1 MRMKKIQEIYKHNW
15 LYSSLDETRI
25 AYENDIQYFTTQ
37 WKLTMNENHQS
48 IASFVGSFCEKANI
62 PYPHMININSNAIE
76 NRYFKF
82 KYPAIEAKYNNQMI
96 DDKMFEASLI
106 MCLRFFYIIYHSQ
119 NNSFPFHLQGY
130 MRYIEMN
137 IRYFYVYD
145 QSDKR
150 QFNKQPCGKD
160 LNTLTRG
167 IL

>member
-25 AYENDIQYFTTQ
+25 AYENDIQYFITQ

-48 IASFVGSFCEKANI
+48 ITSFVGSFCEKANI
-62 PYPHMININSNAIE
+62 PYPHMININGNAIE
-76 NRYFKF
+76 NWYFKF
-82 KYPAIEAKYNNQMI
+82 QYPAIEVKGNNQIIYNNE
-96 DDKMFEASLI
+96 MFKQCLI

-145 QSDKR
+145 QSDEL
-150 QFNKQPCGKD
+150 FNYQPCILD
-160 LNTLTRG
+160 IRHIRG
-167 IL
+167 LL